1 MRIDEIDDR
10 DRLWAILR
18 EINLDIDNDSAKT
31 IQKLQ
36 ILVKMKNPVF
46 NKLWL
51 SKINTMEQTLISIL
65 NADLAN
71 DQSTSELKNKANQYL
86 QQIQTLKSK
95 L

>member
-1 MRIDEIDDR
+1 
-10 DRLWAILR
+10 
-18 EINLDIDNDSAKT
+18 
-31 IQKLQ
+31 
-36 ILVKMKNPVF
+36 MKNPVF